1 MRNQFS
7 VVELCDALEVS
18 RSGYYKS
25 LSASRSDRSI
35 TNDSILKEIQN
46 IHKTSFMNSYGSPRL
61 TAELQKRGI
70 ECSENRVARI
80 MAKNEIQAK
89 HKSAFRP
96 KTIVQDPSRKPAP
109 NLFQGKEPS
118 RPGEILVSDI
128 TYVATREGW
137 LYLAITMDLFSRQV
151 SGWHL
156 DDGMKTEIA
165 INALKKAEAVLPL
178 SSKSIYH
185 SDRGSQYTSR
195 TMRQR
200 LEQKGIL
207 QSMSAAGYC
216 YDNASCESFFASLKR
231 EAFPAN
237 CVFQTKSEARRTIF
251 EYIETFYNRTRI
263 HTSIGNQ
270 SPLQKLN
277 QYYQSKSNALN

>member
-1 MRNQFS
+1 
-7 VVELCDALEVS
+7 
-18 RSGYYKS
+18 
-25 LSASRSDRSI
+25 
-35 TNDSILKEIQN
+35 
-46 IHKTSFMNSYGSPRL
+46 MNSYGSPRL

-96 KTIVQDPSRKPAP
+96 KTTVQDPSRKPAP